1 MVPGGRRPIF
11 VRKREAAR
19 ISSMKSKA
27 RAIDDIDGW
36 GDRMGD
42 VDDATPAG
50 VALREER
57 LQTPPYMQPLQRL
70 RKLQLL
76 SNSRINSFQ
85 SSSDGKKRKGIT

>member
-11 VRKREAAR
+11 VGKREAAR

-57 LQTPPYMQPLQRL
+57 LQTPPYMQPLHRL
-70 RKLQLL
+70 MKLQLL
-76 SNSRINSFQ
+76 LSSRINSIQ
-85 SSSDGKKRKGIT
+85 SSSDGEKRKGIT